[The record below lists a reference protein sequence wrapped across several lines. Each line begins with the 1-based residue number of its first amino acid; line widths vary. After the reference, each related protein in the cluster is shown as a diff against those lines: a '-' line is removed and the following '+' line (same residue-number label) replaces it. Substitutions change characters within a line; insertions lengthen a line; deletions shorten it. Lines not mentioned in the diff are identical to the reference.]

1 MYSYKVLANDP
12 IMGIIFMVVI
22 FEKVGVGLTYLHWK
36 PWGAVFLLALSLQET
51 FKPNLDSNPG
61 N

>member
-22 FEKVGVGLTYLHWK
+22 FEKVGVGLTYLLF
-36 PWGAVFLLALSLQET
+36 FLAGFVST
-51 FKPNLDSNPG
+51 RDI
-61 N
+61 